1 MTGLT
6 VFAIILG
13 IILLGGFSIL
23 LISAV
28 SIKTPE
34 EQEREDLEQE
44 SYLKEYRERREKK
57 MQA

>member
-6 VFAIILG
+6 VFAIIMG

-44 SYLKEYRERREKK
+44 LYLKEYRERREKK

>member
-6 VFAIILG
+6 VFSIIMG

-23 LISAV
+23 LVSAL

-44 SYLKEYRERREKK
+44 LYLKEYRERREKK

>member
-6 VFAIILG
+6 IFAIIIG
-13 IILLGGFSIL
+13 IVLLGVFFIL
-23 LISAV
+23 VVAAV

-44 SYLKEYRERREKK
+44 LFLKEYSARRQKK
-57 MQA
+57 MQV

>member
-6 VFAIILG
+6 VFSIIMG

-23 LISAV
+23 LVSAV

-44 SYLKEYRERREKK
+44 LYLKEYRERREKK

>member
-6 VFAIILG
+6 VFSIIMG

-23 LISAV
+23 LVSAV

-34 EQEREDLEQE
+34 EQERDDLEQE
-44 SYLKEYRERREKK
+44 LYLKEYRERREKK

>member
-6 VFAIILG
+6 VFSIIMG

-23 LISAV
+23 LVSAV

-34 EQEREDLEQE
+34 EKEREDLEQE
-44 SYLKEYRERREKK
+44 LYLKEYRERREKK

>member
-6 VFAIILG
+6 VFSIIMG
-13 IILLGGFSIL
+13 IILLGRFSIL
-23 LISAV
+23 LVSAV

-44 SYLKEYRERREKK
+44 LYLKEYRERREKK

>member
-44 SYLKEYRERREKK
+44 LYLKKYRERREKK